1 MGGQFC
7 VFTARDPQEMD
18 QVWRAT
24 MPITLSNIIRQ
35 PLCWEALPFLVA
47 LCNQPAGTTWPGQL
61 LGWMGP
67 LDVYLAG
74 PPPSSPKQT
83 VMKKVVAWT
92 VCNEERSVLSSS
104 SIFDFISSV
113 YIYISILCVLDGQPG
128 FCFLISLLFVWFIIY
143 SILVLCTCLETIHK
157 LDHISFCSCK
167 KPTIVCRITSS
178 YKLIWMI
185 LSMFSRS
192 AVFPQS
198 ALAKY
203 LPQMYTG
210 QQVEQA
216 CLIVK

>member
-1 MGGQFC
+1 MLGSFTIFGDIVQPTSRIHLARAAVRLNGSPWCLSGRTPSLYPKADSHEEGGGMDC
-7 VFTARDPQEMD
+7 VQ
-18 QVWRAT
+18 WRT
-24 MPITLSNIIRQ
+24 ICIIIFFYIWFHIIC
-35 PLCWEALPFLVA
+35 LYL
-47 LCNQPAGTTWPGQL
+47 N
-61 LGWMGP
+61 
-67 LDVYLAG
+67 VYF
-74 PPPSSPKQT
+74 
-83 VMKKVVAWT
+83 V
-92 VCNEERSVLSSS
+92 
-104 SIFDFISSV
+104 
-113 YIYISILCVLDGQPG
+113 CVLDGQPG
-128 FCFLISLLFVWFIIY
+128 FCLLFVWFIIY
-143 SILVLCTCLETIHK
+143 SILVLCTCLGTIHK